1 MRGAGVANTFQPTTT
16 DTYKSD
22 REMSTCEMQ
31 EQVDAARRDVESAAG
46 DARLVIDNDLRRL
59 AGLAPLPP
67 RTSPPAARDPKRPGP
82 YCRAL
87 ARLAAWLLPAEAGAQ
102 TPSPA
107 PRGAPQAPTPHPHS
121 PPPPH
126 PGSRPLP
133 PSAGAVAPI
142 TPPYVAATLITPGA
156 GVSEQQ
162 RLHAARERAAAYEVE
177 IQKKYAIA
185 VACLVFALVGAPIA
199 LRFQRGGVGLV
210 LGVSVAVFTIY
221 YIGLIGGE
229 ELGDRLILSPFF
241 AMWTPNVIFA
251 TAGLFG
257 LWRIRKPG
265 NSPHGGDWSDLLPG
279 WVAAAWN
286 HR

>member
-1 MRGAGVANTFQPTTT
+1 MRGAGVANALHPTAT

-22 REMSTCEMQ
+22 REMSTCEIQ

-102 TPSPA
+102 TPRPA
-107 PRGAPQAPTPHPHS
+107 PRGAPQAPTPPPPL

-133 PSAGAVAPI
+133 PPPPAAGRHRS
-142 TPPYVAATLITPGA
+142 PPPA
-156 GVSEQQ
+156 
-162 RLHAARERAAAYEVE
+162 
-177 IQKKYAIA
+177 
-185 VACLVFALVGAPIA
+185 
-199 LRFQRGGVGLV
+199 
-210 LGVSVAVFTIY
+210 
-221 YIGLIGGE
+221 
-229 ELGDRLILSPFF
+229 
-241 AMWTPNVIFA
+241 
-251 TAGLFG
+251 
-257 LWRIRKPG
+257 
-265 NSPHGGDWSDLLPG
+265 
-279 WVAAAWN
+279 
-286 HR
+286 